1 MVSFGT
7 HFLIQFQFS
16 TVTNAVIAMPV
27 WVLTSS
33 TIAKSDV
40 ALVFSDVMETSYVFN
55 MILKSGNTVVIDQI

>member
-1 MVSFGT
+1 
-7 HFLIQFQFS
+7 
-16 TVTNAVIAMPV
+16 MPV